1 MDYYYTSVVPGQ
13 ACRLIQET
21 KTGYIYTIHSSRDT
35 PERFRYVA
43 ARELEHEALSR

>member
-21 KTGYIYTIHSSRDT
+21 KTGYIYT
-35 PERFRYVA
+35 PERFRYVT